1 MAINKNIYNTSQD
14 ERGYISVYEFTS
26 SNGTIVMWDSECGYV
41 NWTSIRKAMGW
52 SKRGEGRNIMKEM
65 ENVEKTAKDI
75 RKIRG
80 GILKIQGTW
89 IPFDDAYEAAKEYCY
104 SIRYELTQ
112 IFGEQFAK
120 EARPKAPSSAQPTKK
135 RTKHQKHNNN
145 NNKSNII
152 STLKYNLNELTP
164 PPSDIDSYSSS
175 SASSSVV
182 STATNTPI
190 SLSKN
195 SASKYSSTITGT
207 SRKRR
212 SSVSDNGTSTE
223 RKRRRSHPKVNAS
236 KTLATHNNSMNSS
249 LQVKNTSNIKN
260 YNNIPVD
267 ANNRS
272 NTYPSNDGYNMNNCN
287 AVQRQGWE
295 NICNNTNTPN
305 NMNNSNMEKKINHS
319 VNLNIDTNQIF
330 EAVETALALQTLSM
344 DLGMRPFPAWMN
356 IQSNEYKKCHDYPKL
371 TYPSEFEMAG
381 CRFEMIGG
389 CYQKVC

>member
-1 MAINKNIYNTSQD
+1 MTINKNIYNTSQD

-120 EARPKAPSSAQPTKK
+120 EARPKAPSAAQPTKK
-135 RTKHQKHNNN
+135 RTKHQKHNSNN
-145 NNKSNII
+145 ANALGSLKFNI
-152 STLKYNLNELTP
+152 NELTP

-175 SASSSVV
+175 SASSSAV

-190 SLSKN
+190 SLNKN
-195 SASKYSSTITGT
+195 SSSKFSTTITGT

-212 SSVSDNGTSTE
+212 TSISENGISTE
-223 RKRRRSHPKVNAS
+223 RKRRRSHPKVNAN
-236 KTLATHNNSMNSS
+236 KTLVTHSNSLNSSMQIKNSSNINNYNNNVTIDPNNHKKSYQINDNYNMNSCVTQRQDWENIHNNS
-249 LQVKNTSNIKN
+249 
-260 YNNIPVD
+260 NN
-267 ANNRS
+267 
-272 NTYPSNDGYNMNNCN
+272 
-287 AVQRQGWE
+287 Q
-295 NICNNTNTPN
+295 N
-305 NMNNSNMEKKINHS
+305 NMNNSNMGRKIHHQ
-319 VNLNIDTNQIF
+319 VNINTIDANQIF

-344 DLGMRPFPAWMN
+344 DLGMRPFPSWMN
-356 IQSNEYKKCHDYPKL
+356 IQRNEYKKCHDYPKL

>member
-1 MAINKNIYNTSQD
+1 MTITKNIYNTSQD

-120 EARPKAPSSAQPTKK
+120 EARPKAPSTNQPTKK
-135 RTKHQKHNNN
+135 RAKHQKHNNN
-145 NNKSNII
+145 ALA
-152 STLKYNLNELTP
+152 TLKYNLSELTP
-164 PPSDIDSYSSS
+164 PPSDIDYSSS
-175 SASSSVV
+175 SASSSAV
-182 STATNTPI
+182 STANNTPI
-190 SLSKN
+190 SHTKN
-195 SASKYSSTITGT
+195 SSTKYSTITGT
-207 SRKRR
+207 TRKRR
-212 SSVSDNGTSTE
+212 TSVSENGTPTE
-223 RKRRRSHPKVNAS
+223 RKRRRSHPKVNAT
-236 KTLATHNNSMNSS
+236 KALTQHNVMNST
-249 LQVKNTSNIKN
+249 LMKNPTGMKG
-260 YNNIPVD
+260 YNIPSVD
-267 ANNRS
+267 PNNRKG
-272 NTYPSNDGYNMNNCN
+272 PFGMNNCN
-287 AVQRQGWE
+287 VSNQDWE
-295 NICNNTNTPN
+295 NICNNSNTPN
-305 NMNNSNMEKKINHS
+305 KMNNSSMGKKVHP

-344 DLGMRPFPAWMN
+344 DLGMRPFPSWMN
-356 IQSNEYKKCHDYPKL
+356 VQRNEYKKFNDYPKL

-381 CRFEMIGG
+381 CRFEMVGG

>member
-1 MAINKNIYNTSQD
+1 MPITKNIYNTSQD

-112 IFGEQFAK
+112 IFGDQFAK
-120 EARPKAPSSAQPTKK
+120 EARPKAPSTAQPSKK

-145 NNKSNII
+145 SN
-152 STLKYNLNELTP
+152 TLTAFKYNLNELTP

-175 SASSSVV
+175 SASSSAV

-190 SLSKN
+190 SLTKHSV
-195 SASKYSSTITGT
+195 STKYSNSLNGN

-212 SSVSDNGTSTE
+212 TSVSENGTPTE
-223 RKRRRSHPKVNAS
+223 RKRRRSHPKVNATKALS
-236 KTLATHNNSMNSS
+236 NHNSTLM
-249 LQVKNTSNIKN
+249 KNPSVTKG
-260 YNNIPVD
+260 YNVPTMD
-267 ANNRS
+267 SNNRS
-272 NTYPSNDGYNMNNCN
+272 SSYQMN
-287 AVQRQGWE
+287 AQRQDWE

-305 NMNNSNMEKKINHS
+305 NMNNSNMGKKIHP

-344 DLGMRPFPAWMN
+344 DLGMRPFPSWMN
-356 IQSNEYKKCHDYPKL
+356 IQRNEYKKCHDYPKL

-381 CRFEMIGG
+381 CRFEMVGG

>member
-1 MAINKNIYNTSQD
+1 MAITKNIYNTSQD

-120 EARPKAPSSAQPTKK
+120 EARPKAPSTAQPSKK
-135 RTKHQKHNNN
+135 RAKHQKHNNN
-145 NNKSNII
+145 ANALA
-152 STLKYNLNELTP
+152 TLKYNLSELTP

-175 SASSSVV
+175 SASSSAV
-182 STATNTPI
+182 STASNTPI
-190 SLSKN
+190 SLTKQS
-195 SASKYSSTITGT
+195 SSTKYSTTLTGN

-212 SSVSDNGTSTE
+212 TSVSENGAPTE

-236 KTLATHNNSMNSS
+236 KALAAHNSTLM
-249 LQVKNTSNIKN
+249 KNPSVMKG
-260 YNNIPVD
+260 YNVPAVD
-267 ANNRS
+267 PNNRKS
-272 NTYPSNDGYNMNNCN
+272 SYPMS
-287 AVQRQGWE
+287 VQRQDWE

-305 NMNNSNMEKKINHS
+305 NMNNSSMGKKIHS

-344 DLGMRPFPAWMN
+344 DLGMRPFPSWMN
-356 IQSNEYKKCHDYPKL
+356 IQRNEYKKCHDYPKL

-381 CRFEMIGG
+381 CRFEMVGG

>member
-1 MAINKNIYNTSQD
+1 MTINKNIYNTSQD

-120 EARPKAPSSAQPTKK
+120 EARPKAPSAAQPTKK
-135 RTKHQKHNNN
+135 RTKHQKHNSNN
-145 NNKSNII
+145 ANALGSLKFNI
-152 STLKYNLNELTP
+152 NELTP

-175 SASSSVV
+175 SASSSAV

-190 SLSKN
+190 SLNKN
-195 SASKYSSTITGT
+195 SSSKFSTTITGT

-212 SSVSDNGTSTE
+212 TSISENGISTE
-223 RKRRRSHPKVNAS
+223 RKRRRSHPKVNAN
-236 KTLATHNNSMNSS
+236 KTLVTHSNSLNSSMQIKNSSNINNYNNNVTIDPNNHKKSYQINDNYNMNSCVTQRQDWENIHNNS
-249 LQVKNTSNIKN
+249 
-260 YNNIPVD
+260 NN
-267 ANNRS
+267 
-272 NTYPSNDGYNMNNCN
+272 
-287 AVQRQGWE
+287 Q
-295 NICNNTNTPN
+295 N
-305 NMNNSNMEKKINHS
+305 NMNNSNMGRKIHHQ
-319 VNLNIDTNQIF
+319 VNINTIDANQIF

>member
-1 MAINKNIYNTSQD
+1 MTITKNIYNTSQD
-14 ERGYISVYEFTS
+14 ERGYISVYEFIS

-89 IPFDDAYEAAKEYCY
+89 IPYDDAYEAAKEYCY

-120 EARPKAPSSAQPTKK
+120 EARPKAPSTGQPTKK
-135 RTKHQKHNNN
+135 RTKHQKHNNTN
-145 NNKSNII
+145 ALA
-152 STLKYNLNELTP
+152 TLKYNLNELTP
-164 PPSDIDSYSSS
+164 PPSDIDYSTS
-175 SASSSVV
+175 SASSSAV
-182 STATNTPI
+182 STASNTPI
-190 SLSKN
+190 SITKS
-195 SASKYSSTITGT
+195 SGASKYSLTGS

-212 SSVSDNGTSTE
+212 TSVSENGTPTE
-223 RKRRRSHPKVNAS
+223 RKRRRSHPKVNAT
-236 KTLATHNNSMNSS
+236 KALANHNSMNSS
-249 LQVKNTSNIKN
+249 LMKNPTNMKN
-260 YNNIPVD
+260 YNIPSVD
-267 ANNRS
+267 PNNRKS
-272 NTYPSNDGYNMNNCN
+272 PYNMTNCN
-287 AVQRQGWE
+287 SQRQDWE

-305 NMNNSNMEKKINHS
+305 KVNNSGKKVHP

-344 DLGMRPFPAWMN
+344 DLGMRPFPSWMN
-356 IQSNEYKKCHDYPKL
+356 VQSNEYKKCHDFPKL